1 MADQPTPL
9 HDAQTQGWTISAAL
23 KKPAYRLQLV
33 RRLQPD
39 DFVGIDRRLFEAVAQ
54 QDAHGKFDILVFQKA
69 LGGPGDPAFK
79 RFEAIEGEF
88 LAMPDQYAY
97 DDWIKAIL
105 AFSERRAASNTLQ
118 LAMGRLKKNEP
129 VEVVIGDVVTA
140 LSHGRRAADSETLV
154 SVEQGVF
161 KVAGMLAR
169 WGGGEKYVDTV
180 PTGFSSLDRILGG
193 LCRKNVTTLAAR
205 PGIGKTQLALQ
216 ISRNVALRIK
226 SLKRDAVV
234 VIFSAEMSMEQC
246 IIRLAQ
252 AASGVPK
259 NVLRDNTATPEQK
272 AQFNKAL
279 DLIRE
284 LPILVDETPAPTTA
298 QMFIRIA
305 VEAMLRK
312 DGVDLV
318 VFDYLELAG
327 DKGSEREEARLG
339 EIMRGLKIIAKHFN
353 CPVLV
358 LSQLNRK
365 VEDRANKRPESPDL
379 RSSGW
384 VEALSQQIIM
394 LTRPDYYATQTGGQL
409 VYQTN
414 ELRQLAD
421 RLGPNAAIVD
431 ITKNRDDGVGTV
443 ILRFDA
449 PITRFYEDEPKS
461 QAKAAPAKLKPQ
473 LTQHNFVLGQD
484 DPGLEAAR

>member
-1 MADQPTPL
+1 MADQPVPL

-23 KKPAYRLQLV
+23 KKPAYRLQMV
-33 RRLQPD
+33 RRLQAD
-39 DFVGIDRRLFEAVAQ
+39 DFIGIDRRLFEAIAQ
-54 QDAHGKFDILVFQKA
+54 QDAHGKFDILAFQKA
-69 LGGPGDPAFK
+69 LGGPGDLAFK
-79 RFEAIEGEF
+79 RFGAIEGEF

-97 DDWIKAIL
+97 DDWIKTIL
-105 AFSERRAASNTLQ
+105 AYSERRSASNALQ
-118 LAMGRLKKNEP
+118 LAIGRLKKNEP
-129 VEVVIGDVVTA
+129 VEAVIGDLVTT
-140 LSHGRRAADSETLV
+140 LSRGRRAADNDTLV

-161 KVAGMLAR
+161 RVAGMLAR
-169 WGGGEKYVDTV
+169 WEGGDIHVDTV
-180 PTGFSSLDRILGG
+180 PTGFAALDRVLGG
-193 LCRKNVTTLAAR
+193 LCRKNVTVLAAR

-216 ISRNVALRIK
+216 ITRNVALRIK
-226 SLKRDAVV
+226 SLKRDAVAIV
-234 VIFSAEMSMEQC
+234 FSAEMSMEQC

-259 NVLRDNTATPEQK
+259 SVLRDNTATPEQK

-279 DLIRE
+279 DLIRD

-305 VEAMLRK
+305 VEAMLHK

-327 DKGSEREEARLG
+327 DKGGEREEARLG

-365 VEDRANKRPESPDL
+365 VEERPSKRPESPDL

-394 LTRPDYYATQTGGQL
+394 LTRPDYYATETGGQL
-409 VYQTN
+409 VYQTS

-431 ITKNRDDGVGTV
+431 ITKNRDDSTGTV
-443 ILRFDA
+443 VLRFAA
-449 PITRFYEDEPKS
+449 PITLFYEDAPKT
-461 QAKAAPAKLKPQ
+461 QAKAAPIKPKA
-473 LTQHNFVLGQD
+473 TQSSFVAGRD
-484 DPGLEAAR
+484 DPGQQEAAR

>member
-1 MADQPTPL
+1 M
-9 HDAQTQGWTISAAL
+9 
-23 KKPAYRLQLV
+23 
-33 RRLQPD
+33 
-39 DFVGIDRRLFEAVAQ
+39 
-54 QDAHGKFDILVFQKA
+54 
-69 LGGPGDPAFK
+69 
-79 RFEAIEGEF
+79 
-88 LAMPDQYAY
+88 
-97 DDWIKAIL
+97 
-105 AFSERRAASNTLQ
+105 
-118 LAMGRLKKNEP
+118 
-129 VEVVIGDVVTA
+129 
-140 LSHGRRAADSETLV
+140 
-154 SVEQGVF
+154 
-161 KVAGMLAR
+161 AGMLAR
-169 WGGGEKYVDTV
+169 WEGGDIHVDTV
-180 PTGFSSLDRILGG
+180 PTGFAALDRVLGG
-193 LCRKNVTTLAAR
+193 LCRKNVTVLAAR

-216 ISRNVALRIK
+216 ITRNVALRIK
-226 SLKRDAVV
+226 SLKRDAVAIV
-234 VIFSAEMSMEQC
+234 FSAEMSMEQC

-259 NVLRDNTATPEQK
+259 SVLRDNTATPEQK

-279 DLIRE
+279 DLIRD

-305 VEAMLRK
+305 VEAMLHK

-327 DKGSEREEARLG
+327 DKGGEREEARLG

-365 VEDRANKRPESPDL
+365 VEERPSKRPESPDL

-394 LTRPDYYATQTGGQL
+394 LTRPDYYATETGGQL
-409 VYQTN
+409 VYQTS

-431 ITKNRDDGVGTV
+431 ITKNRDDSTGTV
-443 ILRFDA
+443 VLRFAA
-449 PITRFYEDEPKS
+449 PITLFYEDAPKT
-461 QAKAAPAKLKPQ
+461 QAKAAPIKPKA
-473 LTQHNFVLGQD
+473 TQSSFVAGRD
-484 DPGLEAAR
+484 DPGQQEAAR